1 MLTAQLHKVTVRH
14 SSRTL
19 FKDLLWDIHDDRVV
33 GLIGP
38 NGAGK
43 STLLRLLTGE
53 LSPDDGKVITHNSAR
68 IAYLPQEPDL
78 NADAILLDEVSAAA
92 VELHHTELALA
103 QMEADLGNP
112 LTYGDEKALARTLA
126 EQEKLLA
133 RLERL
138 GGLNFTSRLESTL
151 LGLGFS
157 RADFSLPISALSG
170 GQKKLAGL
178 AKLLITQPTLLLLD
192 EPDNHLDLDGKSF
205 LEQFI
210 RSFKGG
216 VVIIS
221 HDRYLLDLVVDEI
234 VELEDG
240 RLTEFTGTYSEYA
253 YEKEIRLQRQQQM
266 FQVQQKEIRRLEQ
279 AANRLLTWGRVYDNE
294 DLVKRGKSILKRID
308 RIERIDKPVLER
320 QAMQLDLGGWRGS
333 NKVLELTSIVKA
345 FDGEPVLQGLNLL
358 VWHGERTAI
367 VGPNGA
373 GKSVLFR
380 LLQGQE
386 TADTG
391 ELRVGPSVKFG
402 HYTQEHESLDY
413 NRTLVDTIRYAK
425 ALTEDAAVAFLG
437 KFLFSYEQSRRLVR
451 DLSGGERSR
460 LQLAL
465 LMLSQAN
472 CLLLDEPTN
481 NLDIR
486 SAEVLENAIE
496 EFEGTVL
503 IISHDRY
510 FLDRVAN
517 RVVELRDGAAVEH
530 SEGFA
535 AYLEN
540 VYGIKLSKG

>member
-1 MLTAQLHKVTVRH
+1 MLTAQLHKVTIRH

-43 STLLRLLTGE
+43 STLLRLLAGH
-53 LSPDDGKVITHNSAR
+53 LVPDDGKVITHPAAR
-68 IAYLPQEPDL
+68 IAYLSQEPDL
-78 NADAILLDEVSAAA
+78 NPGATLLDEVSAAA
-92 VELHHTELALA
+92 TELHETETALA
-103 QMEADLGNP
+103 ELETRLASPAVYN
-112 LTYGDEKALARTLA
+112 DEKILARTLM
-126 EQEKLLA
+126 EQEKFLA
-133 RLERL
+133 RLEAL
-138 GGLNFTSRLESTL
+138 GGLNFASRLESTL
-151 LGLGFS
+151 LGLGFTHS
-157 RADFSLPISALSG
+157 DFSLPVSALSG
-170 GQKKLAGL
+170 GQKKLACL

-192 EPDNHLDLDGKSF
+192 EPDNHLDMHGKAF
-205 LEQFI
+205 LERFI
-210 RSFKGG
+210 RAFKGG

-234 VELEDG
+234 AELEDG
-240 RLTEFTGTYSEYA
+240 RLTQFTGTYSEYA
-253 YEKEIRLQRQQQM
+253 YEKELRLQRQQHMYQI
-266 FQVQQKEIRRLEQ
+266 QQKEIRRLEQ

-294 DLVKRGKSILKRID
+294 DLIKRGKNILKRIE
-308 RIERIDKPVLER
+308 RIDQIDKPVLER
-320 QAMQLDLGGWRGS
+320 RTMQLDLGGWRGS
-333 NKVLELTSIVKA
+333 NKVLELNGLAKA
-345 FDGEPVLQGLNLL
+345 FEGESVLRGLELL

-373 GKSVLFR
+373 GKSVFFR
-380 LLQGQE
+380 LLLGQE
-386 TADTG
+386 EPDSG
-391 ELRVGPSVKFG
+391 EIKIGPSVRFG

-413 NRTLVDTIRYAK
+413 SRTLIDTIRYAK
-425 ALTEDAAVAFLG
+425 ALTEEAAVAFLG
-437 KFLFSYEQSRRLVR
+437 KFLFTYEQARGFVS

-465 LMLSQAN
+465 LMLSGAN

-510 FLDRVAN
+510 FLDRVSN
-517 RVVELRDGAAVEH
+517 RVIELRHGVALEH
-530 SEGFA
+530 AEGFA
-535 AYLEN
+535 VYLE
-540 VYGIKLSKG
+540 GIQATKP